1 MFWSHSFIRPAIL
14 HSEPEAQRRLNG
26 KVSVGSRSGR
36 VRMEL
41 KVWVDGVVRVV
52 CGLSLNTSCQEVVI
66 SLAQAIGQTGRYVLI
81 RKLRGLERP
90 LVADDCPMQLLAQM
104 GQLAAEVQFVL
115 RKTGPSLS
123 EGPHRPSKESHRP
136 LLVPSEPEPQHKGP
150 QKALSFNL
158 GPSTFPRRNR
168 PSRNWS
174 PSLEESAE
182 ENHPSD
188 PEKEEML
195 RQILQ
200 QQTMLQDL
208 EAQIEALEKDSE
220 LFEQKVTNS
229 VVPDQIPDLT
239 DDLQELEYR
248 RKQYEVEL
256 MYGEDWAEELKV
268 ELEREQDMQRRLE
281 QIHSSIDDQSYEI
294 KVLQSRSDHL
304 EQDLQDRA
312 QTSAPSAEEE
322 GARLT
327 DEALRSLTQEL
338 HKRLQLGEDLDVA
351 LAETQW
357 QLQTA
362 EETDRLEQIDGLNK
376 ELRQCDLQQFIQ
388 QAGGNPYADQ
398 GGPLPVSEVQ
408 LSKTRVRK

>member
-1 MFWSHSFIRPAIL
+1 
-14 HSEPEAQRRLNG
+14 
-26 KVSVGSRSGR
+26 
-36 VRMEL
+36 MEL
-41 KVWVDGVVRVV
+41 KVWVDGVIRVV
-52 CGLSLNTSCQEVVI
+52 CGLSFNTSCQEVVI

-81 RKLRGLERP
+81 RKFRGLERP

-123 EGPHRPSKESHRP
+123 EGPHTPSKESQRP

-182 ENHPSD
+182 EKHPSD

-195 RQILQ
+195 RQILLQ
-200 QQTMLQDL
+200 QKMLQDL
-208 EAQIEALEKDSE
+208 EAQIEALEKDTE
-220 LFEQKVTNS
+220 LFEQNVINS
-229 VVPDQIPDLT
+229 AVPDPIPDLT
-239 DDLQELEYR
+239 GDLQELEYR
-248 RKQYEVEL
+248 LKQYEVEL
-256 MYGEDWAEELKV
+256 MYGEDWEEELKV
-268 ELEREQDMQRRLE
+268 ELEREQDMQRRLQ
-281 QIHSSIDDQSYEI
+281 QIHSSIDDQSYEM

-312 QTSAPSAEEE
+312 QTSAEEE

-338 HKRLQLGEDLDVA
+338 HKRLQRGEDLDAA

-357 QLQTA
+357 KLQTV
-362 EETDRLEQIDGLNK
+362 EETVKDRLEQIDGLNK

-398 GGPLPVSEVQ
+398 GGPLPVSEVHR
-408 LSKTRVRK
+408 SKTRVRK

>member
-1 MFWSHSFIRPAIL
+1 VIM
-14 HSEPEAQRRLNG
+14 E
-26 KVSVGSRSGR
+26 
-36 VRMEL
+36 MEL

-150 QKALSFNL
+150 QKALSFSL

-168 PSRNWS
+168 P
-174 PSLEESAE
+174 
-182 ENHPSD
+182 
-188 PEKEEML
+188 
-195 RQILQ
+195 
-200 QQTMLQDL
+200 T
-208 EAQIEALEKDSE
+208 LEKDTE

-229 VVPDQIPDLT
+229 VVPDPIPDLT

-256 MYGEDWAEELKV
+256 MYGEDWEEELKV

-338 HKRLQLGEDLDVA
+338 HKRLQLGEDLDA
-351 LAETQW
+351 A
-357 QLQTA
+357 
-362 EETDRLEQIDGLNK
+362 LEQIDGLNK

-398 GGPLPVSEVQ
+398 GAPLLVSEVQ
-408 LSKTRVRK
+408 LSKTRVRNASLSYSSIVSPRMLEAEKFNPNRCLFPRFL

>member
-1 MFWSHSFIRPAIL
+1 
-14 HSEPEAQRRLNG
+14 
-26 KVSVGSRSGR
+26 
-36 VRMEL
+36 MEL

-66 SLAQAIGQTGRYVLI
+66 SLAQAIGQTGRYVLS
-81 RKLRGLERP
+81 RKFRGLEYP

-115 RKTGPSLS
+115 RKTGHSLS
-123 EGPHRPSKESHRP
+123 EGPHKPSKESHRP
-136 LLVPSEPEPQHKGP
+136 LLVPSEPEPQYKGP

-182 ENHPSD
+182 EKHPD

-195 RQILQ
+195 RQILKQ
-200 QQTMLQDL
+200 QKMLQDL
-208 EAQIEALEKDSE
+208 EAQIEALEKDTE

-229 VVPDQIPDLT
+229 AVPDPIPDPT

-248 RKQYEVEL
+248 LKQYEVEL
-256 MYGEDWAEELKV
+256 MYGENWEEELKV

-294 KVLQSRSDHL
+294 KVLQSRSGHL
-304 EQDLQDRA
+304 EQDLLDRA
-312 QTSAPSAEEE
+312 QTRGPDPEEE

-327 DEALRSLTQEL
+327 EALRSLTQEL
-338 HKRLQLGEDLDVA
+338 HKRLQLGDDLDAA

-357 QLQTA
+357 KLQKA
-362 EETDRLEQIDGLNK
+362 EETTGADRRAEQGA
-376 ELRQCDLQQFIQ
+376 E
-388 QAGGNPYADQ
+388 A
-398 GGPLPVSEVQ
+398 V
-408 LSKTRVRK
+408 

>member
-1 MFWSHSFIRPAIL
+1 MKFVFERFSHI
-14 HSEPEAQRRLNG
+14 HSAVQPSSSSQPETEKIEQE
-26 KVSVGSRSGR
+26 GR
-36 VRMEL
+36 VGMEL

-66 SLAQAIGQTGRYVLI
+66 SLAQAIGQTGRYVLV
-81 RKLRGLERP
+81 RKFRGSERP

-123 EGPHRPSKESHRP
+123 EGPHEPSKESQRP
-136 LLVPSEPEPQHKGP
+136 LLVPSEPEPHHKGP

-182 ENHPSD
+182 ENHLSD
-188 PEKEEML
+188 SEKEEML
-195 RQILQ
+195 RQVLQ
-200 QQTMLQDL
+200 QQEMLQDL
-208 EAQIEALEKDSE
+208 EAQIEALEKDTE
-220 LFEQKVTNS
+220 LFEQKVTTS
-229 VVPDQIPDLT
+229 AAPDPIPDLT

-248 RKQYEVEL
+248 LKQYEVEL
-256 MYGEDWAEELKV
+256 MYGENWEEELKV

-294 KVLQSRSDHL
+294 KVLQSRSEHL
-304 EQDLQDRA
+304 QQDLQDRA
-312 QTSAPSAEEE
+312 QTSDPSAEEE
-322 GARLT
+322 EARLT

-338 HKRLQLGEDLDVA
+338 HKRLQLGEDLDAA

-357 QLQTA
+357 KLQTA
-362 EETDRLEQIDGLNK
+362 EETDRLQLIDGLKK
-376 ELRQCDLQQFIQ
+376 ELRQSDLQQFIQ

-398 GGPLPVSEVQ
+398 AGPLPGTEVH
-408 LSKTRVRK
+408 LSKTRIRK